1 MQDTVENVKTEEPHP
16 FLSMPKEPWRVQV
29 YENGKWIGALDP
41 QGATAKK
48 KLFMAM
54 FEKDRAEQIAAE
66 INEKPPYAG
75 ITAKAAKF

>member
-1 MQDTVENVKTEEPHP
+1 MTKQT
-16 FLSMPKEPWRVQV
+16 LSMPKEPWKVQV

-54 FEKDRAEQIAAE
+54 FEKDRAEMIART
-66 INEKPPYAG
+66 INETPPYAG